1 MTATCGSASSRVSDD
16 PAMTGESAGSGPGRN
31 AGPARRGGGR
41 WQAPVDP
48 PGVLRLFFAV
58 PLPPEARASV
68 GDLIEQVQ
76 RSVGDGT
83 ARIRWVRVDGLH
95 LTLRFLGPTPEDR
108 VTPLAEAADAL
119 ARADAPFEV
128 TLVGGGAFPSL
139 ARPRSLWIGV
149 SNGAERLAAL
159 ADGLTA
165 AAGECGLV
173 LDTRPFAPHLTVGR
187 TDGVRLGPAAA
198 LTLAEAADALHVRFE
213 VDRVVLYRSLL
224 GGGPARYEPLHEAR
238 LGG

>member
-1 MTATCGSASSRVSDD
+1 MTDRAGD
-16 PAMTGESAGSGPGRN
+16 PRARGR
-31 AGPARRGGGR
+31 R

-48 PGVLRLFFAV
+48 PGILRLFFAV
-58 PLPPEARASV
+58 PVPTEAQARVAE
-68 GDLIEQVQ
+68 LMEHVQ
-76 RSVGDGT
+76 GRVGDGT
-83 ARIRWVRVDGLH
+83 ARIRWVRADGLH

-108 VTPLAEAADAL
+108 QPPLERAADVLTAPMVPFDVAL
-119 ARADAPFEV
+119 A
-128 TLVGGGAFPSL
+128 GGGAFPTL

-149 SNGAERLAAL
+149 ADGADRLASL

-173 LDTRPFAPHLTVGR
+173 LDTRPFAPHLTIAR

-198 LTLAEAADALHVRFE
+198 HALADAAGELHIRFR
-213 VDRVVLYRSLL
+213 VDRVVLFRSIL
-224 GGGPARYEPLHEAR
+224 GNGPARYEPLHEAA